1 MGMNLA
7 GEAHREAERR
17 TSITAVGYDR
27 CLRAQKYSFNNLNSA
42 KRTEK
47 SEWNNLTEACGKIW
61 AASKHLRT
69 FSSAQVSAVSL
80 RPVVYFARCL
90 Q

>member
-7 GEAHREAERR
+7 GETHREAERR
-17 TSITAVGYDR
+17 TSITAVGYDG

-42 KRTEK
+42 KRTEE

-61 AASKHLRT
+61 AASKHL
-69 FSSAQVSAVSL
+69 
-80 RPVVYFARCL
+80 
-90 Q
+90 